1 MPNTTNSKHKKKIAP
16 ILCAT
21 VFILFWLIYL
31 AFLFT
36 PMIGASVGGFAAVS
50 FLFFVGLIILAMIV
64 GVFLALRQRL
74 QEIEGGEEDEAKQY

>member
-1 MPNTTNSKHKKKIAP
+1 MPNATNSKHKKKIAP
-16 ILCAT
+16 ILCAA

-31 AFLFT
+31 ALLFT
-36 PMIGASVGGFAAVS
+36 PMIGASVGGGAAVA
-50 FLFFVGLIILAMIV
+50 FLFFIALIILAMIV

>member
-1 MPNTTNSKHKKKIAP
+1 MPNTTNSKHNKKIAP
-16 ILCAT
+16 ILCAA